1 MDVKSMGGQME
12 YRRLGRTELQVSVVG
27 FGTCQLRLV
36 PAQQALDTLQKG
48 FDLGINIVHTA
59 PDYGNAEDLVARA
72 VARTERSI
80 IVASQGYDVPM
91 NESGPVSHFEALFE
105 ATCERLGTE
114 RLELYGIACIDDREV
129 HKENVWG
136 NKGMVE
142 FLLKKKEEGRLGGI
156 FCTTHGAPEFVKQLV
171 TCGVFDAIMVAYNI
185 LGYHL
190 LTCNPSPDR
199 HYECLPRNKQEIF
212 PLCREHDVGLMI
224 MKPLAGGLLCENNA
238 FPSRRNG
245 KSAPEHMRAADVLRS
260 ILISPEVA
268 CVLPGT
274 ISIQEAKENA
284 LSGYAPIALGSN
296 QKDILDQVVDGLK
309 RTVCSRCGECET
321 LCSQGLPISWIF
333 RAAFINLHPSAVF
346 EALEHMEYFKLHP
359 QLKATCATCPSV
371 TCVCP
376 NGINIPKSLGEIHS
390 KMVDLMGQ
398 GLIPPPPTKKGEIHG
413 NGTFGAKIVSLDI
426 PREMD
431 PGQTYLCRLH
441 LENAGVRGWLPENRE
456 HKARVVLG
464 VFIEEKRTQAIEVTQ
479 DVHRGSRWHFVFEIT
494 APVELD
500 RFRLRLQLLGEHED
514 FSENMGVV
522 VFSKKIPLRRVSS
535 HGIPLKRGVVSL
547 GLIRHCGGVARD
559 LSHFLARI
567 QNRIMPRTNKSYS
580 KKTLFGPSVTSRHS
594 SNSPGSNSL
603 PDDNLSMGPEDDT
616 ESNQPRSAVLRQP
629 YDVGWLENNFPASF
643 PKKGLYQAYIHV
655 ENRGSRTWL
664 ARHPE
669 DNCVHLVI
677 YIGDSRHTMLRIPH
691 DVAPGEKVMLT
702 FRFTFPDTADNGK
715 WGLKFSFVELN
726 VAWFDQNGVIPLEVE
741 VRAEEPETGPTA
753 ESMAI
758 SRSSNWGFWQ
768 PSQGITRSRTG
779 QRYPLF
785 INHAQGCRV
794 RDLEGNEWIDYV
806 MAGGS
811 AILGYAHPEIQ
822 DAVSRELNSSAVITL
837 PHVLEIKATQM
848 LCDMIPC
855 AEMVLFGKHGS
866 DACTAA
872 IRIAWLYTGRRKIL
886 FSGYHGWHDW
896 YAETLQPKLK
906 ISPEPSN
913 LFRFDLNDLP
923 SFRTLVK
930 KHSGEIA
937 AVMLEPAAQ
946 AASLEGPVLDVD
958 PRFLR
963 EVAEIC
969 RREECVLIFDEI
981 ITGFRHPQGTVQQ
994 ATGVIP
1000 DLACLGKALS
1010 AGMPLSALV
1019 GRREI
1024 METSLQAA
1032 YFPTYRGEVY
1042 SLAAAV
1048 AALQIYRSQD
1058 VPGKIHAFGF
1068 ELKNAVNHL
1077 SQKLGVEG
1085 EMIGVPFRMIYKFHE
1100 SDDLLRALK
1109 RTLLQQELLQRG
1121 ILTFQGYMLPSTA
1134 HGEKEMEQTISAFRT
1149 ALQRVQEVS
1158 SEQTFARYLDI
1169 PLI

>member
-1 MDVKSMGGQME
+1 MDVNFIGGQME
-12 YRRLGRTELQVSVVG
+12 YRRLGRTQLQVSVVG
-27 FGTCQLRLV
+27 FGTCQLRLMTEK
-36 PAQQALDTLQKG
+36 QAIDTLLRG
-48 FDLGINIVHTA
+48 FDLGVNIVHTA
-59 PDYGNAEDLVARA
+59 PDYGNAEDLVAKA
-72 VARTERSI
+72 VARTGRKV

-91 NESGPVSHFEALFE
+91 NESGPVSHFAALFE
-105 ATCERLGTE
+105 ATYARLGTK
-114 RLELYGIACIDDREV
+114 RLDLYGIACIDDREV

-142 FLLKKKEEGRLGGI
+142 FLLRKKDEGKLGGI
-156 FCTTHGAPEFVKQLV
+156 FCTTHGSPEYVKQLV
-171 TCGVFDAIMVAYNI
+171 TCGVFDAIMIAYNI

-190 LTCNPSPDR
+190 LTCNPPADR
-199 HYECLPRNKQEIF
+199 HYECLPRNKEEIF
-212 PLCREHDVGLMI
+212 PLCRQHDVGLMI
-224 MKPLAGGLLCENNA
+224 MKPLAGGLFCENNA
-238 FPSRRNG
+238 FPPRRKG
-245 KSAPEHMRAADVLRS
+245 KSAPESVRTADVLRS
-260 ILISPEVA
+260 ILLSSEVT

-274 ISIQEAKENA
+274 SSVEEAEENA
-284 LSGYAPIALGSN
+284 LSGYAPVALGSN
-296 QKDILDQVVDGLK
+296 QKDILDQIVNGLK
-309 RTVCSRCGECET
+309 STVCSRCGACES

-333 RAAFINLHPSAVF
+333 RAALINLNPSAVF

-359 QLKATCATCPSV
+359 NLNSICATCPSV

-376 NGINIPKSLGEIHS
+376 NGINIPKSLREIHS
-390 KMVDLMGQ
+390 QMVDLMGQ
-398 GLIPPPPTKKGEIHG
+398 GLIPPPPAKRGKVHG
-413 NGTFGAKIVSLDI
+413 NGTFGARIISLDI

-431 PGQTYLCRLH
+431 PGETYLCRLYI
-441 LENAGVRGWLPENRE
+441 ENAGVRGWHPEHRE

-479 DVHRGSRWHFVFEIT
+479 DVHKGSRWHFVFEIT
-494 APVELD
+494 APIEID

-514 FSENMGVV
+514 FSENMGIV
-522 VFSKKIPLRRVSS
+522 VFSEKIPVHRVSS
-535 HGIPLKRGVVSL
+535 RGNPLKRGVMSL
-547 GLIRHCGGVARD
+547 GLIRHCGGVVQD
-559 LSHFLARI
+559 LFHFFGRL
-567 QNRIMPRTNKSYS
+567 QNRVMPRNNKSYN
-580 KKTLFGPSVTSRHS
+580 KNKLFGSSVMSRHS
-594 SNSPGSNSL
+594 SNSPGSNSM
-603 PDDNLSMGPEDDT
+603 PDDNLRIGSDDT
-616 ESNQPRSAVLRQP
+616 ELNYPDSAVMRQP

-643 PKKGLYQAYIHV
+643 PKGGSWQVYIHV
-655 ENRGSRTWL
+655 KNQGSRTWL

-702 FRFTFPDTADNGK
+702 LPFSFPDTADNGK
-715 WGLKFSFVELN
+715 WRIKFSFVELN
-726 VAWFDQNGVIPLEVE
+726 VAWFDQNGVTPLVVE
-741 VRAEEPETGPTA
+741 VRAEEPERGPIA
-753 ESMAI
+753 EAVAI
-758 SRSSNWGFWQ
+758 SRRSNWGFWQ

-779 QRYPLF
+779 RRYPMF
-785 INHAQGCRV
+785 INHAQGCRI

-822 DAVSRELNSSAVITL
+822 RAILEQLDSSAVVTL
-837 PHVLEIKATQM
+837 PHILEIEATQL
-848 LCDMIPC
+848 LCEMIPC

-866 DACTAA
+866 DACTVA
-872 IRIAWLYTGRRKIL
+872 IRIARLHTGRPKVL

-906 ISPEPSN
+906 ISSEPSN
-913 LFRFDLNDLP
+913 LFRFGLNDLS

-930 KHSGEIA
+930 EHSGEIA
-937 AVMLEPAAQ
+937 AVILEPAAQ
-946 AASLEGPVLDVD
+946 AANLDGPVSDVAPD
-958 PRFLR
+958 FLR
-963 EVAEIC
+963 EIAQIC
-969 RREECVLIFDEI
+969 RQEGCVLIFDEI
-981 ITGFRHPQGTVQQ
+981 ITGFRHPQGSVQQ

-1032 YFPTYRGEVY
+1032 YFPTFRGEVY

-1048 AALQIYRSQD
+1048 AALKIHRSQD
-1058 VPGKIHAFGF
+1058 VPEKIHTFGL

-1077 SQKLGVEG
+1077 SQELGVQG

-1100 SDDLLRALK
+1100 PDELQRALK
-1109 RTLLQQELLQRG
+1109 RTFLQQELLQRG
-1121 ILTFQGYMLPSTA
+1121 ILTFQGYMLPSLA
-1134 HGEKEMEQTISAFRT
+1134 HGAKEMKQTISAFR
-1149 ALQRVQEVS
+1149 AGLQRVQEVS
-1158 SEQTFARYLDI
+1158 TEQTFARYLDI